1 MQESQN
7 EDFDKDKKQIESLK
21 LDFVQK
27 SEIFKSTDA
36 EINRIKEE
44 IDDTNKKI
52 IENKSSIENLQKDI
66 ESLGN
71 EAQIQKERAKI

>member
-27 SEIFKSTDA
+27 AKYL
-36 EINRIKEE
+36 
-44 IDDTNKKI
+44 
-52 IENKSSIENLQKDI
+52 NLQM
-66 ESLGN
+66 L
-71 EAQIQKERAKI
+71 R

>member
-44 IDDTNKKI
+44 VDDTNKKI
-52 IENKSSIENLQKDI
+52 IENKNSIENLQKI
-66 ESLGN
+66 
-71 EAQIQKERAKI
+71 